1 MTSSASLSI
10 KVCGLRDPKNIR
22 AIAELAPDMMGF
34 IFFPPSKRFVG
45 DVLPP
50 EFVRSL
56 PASIVKVGVFVN
68 ATNEEML
75 QTVERFHLDV
85 LQLHGDETPEQIAS
99 LRKLEPKLSIWKAM
113 GIQEPSDLDQAEHYL
128 GLCEQF
134 LFDTKTSDYGG
145 SGRSF
150 DWSLLQ
156 GYANAHASLSVP
168 STSDETKKTPFLLS
182 GGLGLGN
189 ISEAKAFVLRT
200 PLCVGVDINSR
211 VEVSPGL
218 KSVEQVKQVI
228 QTLRGETT

>member
-10 KVCGLRDPKNIR
+10 KVCGLRDPENIR
-22 AIAELAPDMMGF
+22 AIADLSPDMMGF
-34 IFFPPSKRFVG
+34 IFYPPSKRFVG
-45 DVLPP
+45 DVLQP
-50 EFVRSL
+50 EVVRSL
-56 PASIVKVGVFVN
+56 PASIAKVGVFVN

-75 QTVERFHLDV
+75 QTVARFHLDV

-113 GIQEPSDLDQAEHYL
+113 GIQEPSDLNQAANYQ
-128 GLCEQF
+128 GLCERL

-145 SGRSF
+145 SGRTF

-156 GYANAHASLSVP
+156 SYAGASLSVA
-168 STSDETKKTPFLLS
+168 STTDKAKKAPFFLS
-182 GGLGLGN
+182 GGLGLNN
-189 ISEAKAFVLRT
+189 ISEAKAFVLAT